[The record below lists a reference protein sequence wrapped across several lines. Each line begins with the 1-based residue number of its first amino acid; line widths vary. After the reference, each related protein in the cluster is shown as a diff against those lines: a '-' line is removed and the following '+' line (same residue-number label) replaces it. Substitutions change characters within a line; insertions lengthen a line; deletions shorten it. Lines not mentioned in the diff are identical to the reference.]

1 MTHFSLQKRLHAADG
16 ILSLDVK
23 CEIEDAA
30 FISLYGASGAG
41 KTSLLRMLAGFM
53 QPDKGMIKVN
63 DEVWFDSENKINIV
77 AQKRSVGFVFQDY
90 ALFPNMNVEENIL
103 FALGKNDSKQ
113 IIEELL
119 EMTGLRGLRNKKI
132 QMLSGGQKQRV
143 ALARAVA
150 RKPKLLLL
158 DEPLSAIDNEM
169 RSNLQQTLLSI
180 HSHYKVTAIIVSHDI
195 NEIVKL
201 TSKTIHLQNGI
212 IQEYAQPN
220 KIFLKQSTTG
230 NSLKGLFLSAEKNGS
245 MYEVL
250 LLTGEQVIKINCSE
264 PDAKDLQKGDEI
276 EVSFKGAPAFLRK
289 LYKDKS
295 TK

>member
-77 AQKRSVGFVFQDY
+77 PQRRSVGFVFQDY

-143 ALARAVA
+143 ALARAVHEN
-150 RKPKLLLL
+150 LNFCYWMSLYLQL
-158 DEPLSAIDNEM
+158 IM
-169 RSNLQQTLLSI
+169 RCVQTFNRPCFPFI
-180 HSHYKVTAIIVSHDI
+180 HII
-195 NEIVKL
+195 K
-201 TSKTIHLQNGI
+201 
-212 IQEYAQPN
+212 
-220 KIFLKQSTTG
+220 
-230 NSLKGLFLSAEKNGS
+230 
-245 MYEVL
+245 
-250 LLTGEQVIKINCSE
+250 
-264 PDAKDLQKGDEI
+264 
-276 EVSFKGAPAFLRK
+276 
-289 LYKDKS
+289 
-295 TK
+295 